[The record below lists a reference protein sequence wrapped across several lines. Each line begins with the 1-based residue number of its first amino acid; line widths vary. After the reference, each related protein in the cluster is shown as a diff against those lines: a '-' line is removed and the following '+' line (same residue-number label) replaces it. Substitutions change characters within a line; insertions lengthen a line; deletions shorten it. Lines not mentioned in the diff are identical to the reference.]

1 MMAAGF
7 VSYRGIVMRASLF
20 WAATLV
26 AAPWLG
32 SATAADKISPAI
44 AAAVADST
52 RPAADTARDAARKP
66 AEMLALAGLKPG
78 EQVLE
83 LLPGGGYYTRVISL
97 TVGPTGHVYALNP
110 PARPNPAASAP
121 MMMMMSPVDILAKD
135 PHYGNISVL
144 PISAIMSDPPTTPQ
158 VDLVWTSD
166 NYHDLHNQPN
176 ADLVAFNKRV
186 FATLKP
192 GGVYIVIDHAAAAGH
207 GANDTST
214 LHRIDPE
221 TVKSEVESAGFRLAG
236 SSDALHLADD
246 THTINVH
253 DPAVRGHT
261 DHFALKFVKP

>member
-1 MMAAGF
+1 MMTASFAF
-7 VSYRGIVMRASLF
+7 LRGGIIMRASMF
-20 WAATLV
+20 VAATLV
-26 AAPWLG
+26 AAPWFG
-32 SATAADKISPAI
+32 SAATAAEAISPTI
-44 AAAVADST
+44 AAAVADSS

-66 AEMLALAGLKPG
+66 AQMLALAGLKPG
-78 EQVLE
+78 EQVAE

-97 TVGPTGHVYALNP
+97 TVGPTGHVYALSP
-110 PARPNPAASAP
+110 PPRPNPAGSAP
-121 MMMMMSPVDILAKD
+121 MMPSPIETLAKD

-144 PISAIMSDPPTTPQ
+144 PLSTIMSDPPTTPQ

-186 FATLKP
+186 FATLRS
-192 GGVYIVIDHAAAAGH
+192 GGVYIVIDHAAAPGH
-207 GANDTST
+207 GASDTST

-221 TVKSEVESAGFRLAG
+221 TVKSEVESAGFKLAG

-246 THTINVH
+246 PHTANVH